1 MALGDLLLVFLK
13 YPRPGWAKTR
23 LVPALGER
31 AAAAL
36 YRTLAEE
43 EVRRTAPAVGEYER
57 LFCFT
62 PAEDR
67 DAIAAWFPG
76 ERLWPQPAGDL
87 GQRMAA
93 AFAEG
98 FGRGAR
104 RVAIIG
110 TDVPWV
116 SRATVGEALSAL
128 DEHDVALGP
137 ARDGGYYLLALREPR
152 PALFEGIS
160 WSTAGVL
167 PATLGLA
174 ERLGLRVRLLPP
186 LTDLD
191 TIEDLRDEWPRLLPL
206 LEPHPELAQAVA
218 AALRAAR
225 VSASS

>member
-1 MALGDLLLVFLK
+1 MGDLLLVFLK
-13 YPRPGWAKTR
+13 FPRPGRTKTR

-31 AAAAL
+31 AASAL
-36 YRTLAEE
+36 YRILAEA
-43 EVRRTAPAVGEYER
+43 EVRGTAPEAGEYER

-62 PAEDR
+62 PAEDQ
-67 DAIAAWFPG
+67 DAIASWFPG
-76 ERLWPQPAGDL
+76 EALWPQPAGDL

-128 DEHDVALGP
+128 DDHDVVVGP

-152 PALFEGIS
+152 PALFEGIA
-160 WSTAGVL
+160 WSTAEVL
-167 PATLGLA
+167 PATLAHA
-174 ERLGLRVRLLPP
+174 EGLGLRVRLLLP

-191 TIEDLRDEWPRLLPL
+191 TIDDLRDEWPRLRPL
-206 LEPHPELAQAVA
+206 LEAHPELAQAVA
-218 AALRAAR
+218 AAL
-225 VSASS
+225 SASS